1 VQLPNFVDLSI
12 LLVDDSQD
20 AIEPLAHL
28 LQATGAEVQTAGS
41 SRAALTILAAWVPDV
56 VVTDIGMP
64 EQDGYAF
71 TLAVRQLP
79 GRVSR
84 VPIIALTAF
93 DSDQHRTRSLLGG
106 FHMHLRKPVDT
117 ALLFY
122 AIELLTGRSAGT
134 PRA

>member
-1 VQLPNFVDLSI
+1 VDLPNFVDLGI
-12 LLVDDSQD
+12 LLVDDSVD
-20 AIEPLAHL
+20 AIEPLAQL
-28 LQATGAEVQTAGS
+28 LQATGAEVRTAAS
-41 SRAALTILAAWVPDV
+41 SRAALAVLEGWTPDV

-71 TLAVRQLP
+71 TLRVRQLP
-79 GRVSR
+79 GTVSR

-93 DSDQHRTRSLLGG
+93 DSDEHRARSLLGG

-117 ALLFY
+117 ALLFR
-122 AIELLTGRSAGT
+122 AIGLLTARAEGT

>member
-1 VQLPNFVDLSI
+1 MELPNFVDLGI
-12 LLVDDSQD
+12 LLVDDSAD
-20 AIEPLAHL
+20 ATEPLAHL
-28 LQATGAEVQTAGS
+28 LEAAGAEVRTADSG
-41 SRAALTILAAWVPDV
+41 RAALAILAAWAPDV

-71 TLAVRQLP
+71 TLSVRELP
-79 GRVSR
+79 GPVSR

-93 DSDQHRTRSLLGG
+93 DSDEHRTRALLGG

-122 AIELLTGRSAGT
+122 AIGILTGRSAGAA
-134 PRA
+134 RG